1 VPTKVH
7 DAYFI
12 GVCVGAMDRTIGKKP
27 QSYLDAYVSSRAPKT
42 ASISAMR
49 SRAAWL
55 GHGIALIDTNRA
67 DAGIL
72 ISALYSDDPTPGSS
86 CGTQRASKVPWTPQR
101 S

>member
-1 VPTKVH
+1 
-7 DAYFI
+7 
-12 GVCVGAMDRTIGKKP
+12 
-27 QSYLDAYVSSRAPKT
+27 
-42 ASISAMR
+42 MR

-86 CGTQRASKVPWTPQR
+86 CGTQRASKVPWTPQLPR
-101 S
+101 LELFFVKNMAARVPDTHL